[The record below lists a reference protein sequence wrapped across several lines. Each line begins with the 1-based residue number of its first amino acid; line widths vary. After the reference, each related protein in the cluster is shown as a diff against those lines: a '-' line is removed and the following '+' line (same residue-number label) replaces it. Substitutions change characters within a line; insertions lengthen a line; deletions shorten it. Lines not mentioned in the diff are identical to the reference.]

1 VAKVLVLAFKNEAG
15 QNVNIRVRYPR
26 EDLTGQ
32 EVLGV
37 MNTIIQKNV
46 FPTTGGDLVEA
57 VGAYVEETTRTN
69 L

>member
-1 VAKVLVLAFKNEAG
+1 MAKVLVMSFKNEAG

-46 FPTTGGDLVEA
+46 FPTTGGDLVEVA
-57 VGAYVEETTRTN
+57 GAYIEETTRSS

>member
-32 EVLGV
+32 EVLQA
-37 MNTIIQKNV
+37 MNTIIQKNI
-46 FPTTGGDLVEA
+46 FPSNGGDLVEVA
-57 VGAYVEETTRTN
+57 GAYIEETTRSN